1 MQPAAERVLETARPA
16 GMRIF
21 FDGIVQDLHAAPH
34 GRFLRIRYRVI
45 REIDV
50 ATLDTLLS
58 SIRAAAA
65 DLDLPFGSEPV
76 EIR

>member
-1 MQPAAERVLETARPA
+1 
-16 GMRIF
+16 MRIY

-34 GRFLRIRYRVI
+34 GRFLRIRYKVI

-50 ATLDTLLS
+50 TTLDSLLS

-65 DLDLPFGSEPV
+65 DLERPFGSEPV
-76 EIR
+76 ERT